1 MTLNYARELQS
12 GIGAVRA
19 AAQICQRLQQKLTA
33 TDTLHKK
40 DQSPVTVA
48 DFASQAVICA
58 HLQQALPGD
67 AVVGE
72 ENAAPLRSVKQR
84 ALRASVFQQVR
95 SVMAD
100 ASDEDTVLQWIDR
113 GSADAS
119 TARYW
124 TLDPIDGTK
133 GFLRGG
139 QYAIALA
146 LIENGEVVLGI
157 LGCPNLSVGAQ
168 QGALFTAVKG
178 DTATVASLFEAHSPA
193 TPIQVSQAKSA
204 RDALLCESVE
214 PEHSNLEESA
224 RVAELLG
231 IVKAPYRI
239 DSQCKYAAVA
249 RNDAS
254 IYLRL
259 PARESYRENI
269 WDHAAGKIIVEA
281 AGGIVTDIHGKTLDF
296 SCGRHLDNNKGV
308 LATAAAIHGQVIEA
322 IRQAR
327 TQTSTYGV

>member
-1 MTLNYARELQS
+1 M
-12 GIGAVRA
+12 A
-19 AAQICQRLQQKLTA
+19 AA
-33 TDTLHKK
+33 DTLHKK

-58 HLQQALPGD
+58 HLQQAFPGD

-72 ENAAPLRSVKQR
+72 ENAAPLRSVKQQ
-84 ALRASVFQQVR
+84 ALRASVCRQVG
-95 SVMAD
+95 SVMAN
-100 ASDEDTVLQWIDR
+100 SPDEDAVMHWIDR
-113 GSADAS
+113 GGADAS

-124 TLDPIDGTK
+124 TLDPIDGTR

-157 LGCPNLSVGAQ
+157 LGCPNLRAGAQ

-178 DTATVASLFEAHSPA
+178 DTATVSGLFDAHGPT
-193 TPIQVSQAKSA
+193 TPIQVSQVKSA

-214 PEHSNLEESA
+214 PGHSNLNESA
-224 RVAELLG
+224 RVADLLG

-281 AGGIVTDIHGKTLDF
+281 AGGIVTDIHGKALDF

-308 LATAAAIHGQVIEA
+308 VAAAAAIHGQVIEA